1 MTEEVIRV
9 TGLRETQQ
17 ALYGY
22 SQQMGDRV
30 VLMALR
36 TGANYMRRVVQANT
50 PVLTGKLRRGF
61 KVSRSR
67 IYNGRRSAE
76 TVGVFLTLRKGKDAP
91 FYGRFVN
98 DGWTAGKRQVPG
110 QGFVQKAY
118 EAARQASAELIIRNA
133 KAGAEAVKRRVGLK

>member
-9 TGLRETQQ
+9 TGLKEAQQ

-30 VLMALR
+30 VVMALR
-36 TGANYMRRVVQANT
+36 TGANHMRKVIQANV
-50 PVLTGKLRRGF
+50 PVRTGKLRRGF
-61 KVSRSR
+61 RVSRSK
-67 IYNGRRSAE
+67 IYNGRRSAD
-76 TVGVFLTLRKGKDAP
+76 VIGVFLTLRKGKDAP

-98 DGWTAGKRQVPG
+98 DGWRAGKRQIEG

-118 EAARQASAELIIRNA
+118 ESARTVSADLIVRNA
-133 KAGAEAVKRRVGLK
+133 LAGAEAVKRRVGLK